1 MITAPMSESSSNTS
15 ELARYRAHLQQ
26 AQPIAS
32 LALKVPPAKIDF
44 ATPDFTRGRMTML
57 DQGDLRIDVELGVL
71 LQFHVFRGTG
81 PATQVS
87 EFA

>member
-1 MITAPMSESSSNTS
+1 MMTAPTSDPRSSAS
-15 ELARYRAHLQQ
+15 ELARYLSRLQQ
-26 AQPIAS
+26 AQPTAS
-32 LALKVPPAKIDF
+32 LALKLPSAKIDF
-44 ATPDFTRGRMTML
+44 ATPDVTRGRMAML

-81 PATQVS
+81 PASQVS